1 MLKIEI
7 IKFEAQDVITT
18 SLPILNDIPCICTY
32 ECFVAPE
39 YTEFSDYHLE
49 GRCNCESTV
58 GHSLPPH

>member
-18 SLPILNDIPCICTY
+18 SVPAPIVIPCICTY
-32 ECFVAPE
+32 ECFKAPE
-39 YTEFSDYHLE
+39 YTEFSDYHLS
-49 GRCNCESTV
+49 GGCNCESTV